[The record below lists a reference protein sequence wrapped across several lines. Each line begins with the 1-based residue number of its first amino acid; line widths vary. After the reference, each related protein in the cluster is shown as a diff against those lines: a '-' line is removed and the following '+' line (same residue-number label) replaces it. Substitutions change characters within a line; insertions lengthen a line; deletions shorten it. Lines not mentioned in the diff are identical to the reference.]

1 MAIRP
6 SAASEI
12 RALLDALTSADDVVR
27 ETAAARLSAIG
38 ARVVPHLLDGFRR
51 SPSPVAQASILKVL
65 ESTRDRRGL
74 ALAIDA
80 LSATPREPAIA
91 IAALNLLGAFL
102 DDDSTQAIEA
112 LGAIVTDPDRLDLER
127 LAAWQVL
134 ERMPERI
141 LAPLRTRLAKDK
153 STAIR
158 RRLTAAKTTTRA
170 PEPALDPAEFLQM
183 AARGGA
189 VDPAMLKDALAA
201 GGGRASLTVLH
212 RLVEVARTRETE
224 ARADADRHEW
234 QTARGTVHLALA
246 HRASRVAV
254 YDVRDTIA
262 SATGSLPPD
271 FVAAAALVGDSGCLE
286 AIADALARVP
296 ARVDREEQDWRDRL
310 YDAARAIITRERLSR
325 RHAAA
330 RRLARKHGAIAR
342 VLFAPASG
350 GPEPQ

>member
-1 MAIRP
+1 
-6 SAASEI
+6 
-12 RALLDALTSADDVVR
+12 
-27 ETAAARLSAIG
+27 
-38 ARVVPHLLDGFRR
+38 VPHLLDGFRR

-80 LSATPREPAIA
+80 LSATPREPAVA

-112 LGAIVTDPDRLDLER
+112 LGAIVTDPDRRDLER

-153 STAIR
+153 SPALR
-158 RRLTAAKTTTRA
+158 RRLTAAKTTALSR
-170 PEPALDPAEFLQM
+170 EPALDPAEFLQM
-183 AARGGA
+183 AASGGA
-189 VDPAMLKDALAA
+189 IDPAMLKDALAA
-201 GGGRASLTVLH
+201 GGDRAPLTVLH
-212 RLVEVARTRETE
+212 RLVEVARIRETE

-234 QTARGTVHLALA
+234 RVARGTVHLALA

-262 SATGSLPPD
+262 SATGSLPAD

-342 VLFAPASG
+342 VLFASASG
-350 GPEPQ
+350 RPDHQ